1 MLFVLYGNS
10 EALKIYLKLEQMI
23 VQHVFPEFRSQAGHL
38 RAKDAWVAGQC
49 AGINFA
55 DQGNFSIALHSVVT
69 GLRDPD
75 AVSTYRFCIC
85 S

>member
-38 RAKDAWVAGQC
+38 RAKDAWVAGQYVLERR
-49 AGINFA
+49 G
-55 DQGNFSIALHSVVT
+55 
-69 GLRDPD
+69 
-75 AVSTYRFCIC
+75 
-85 S
+85 